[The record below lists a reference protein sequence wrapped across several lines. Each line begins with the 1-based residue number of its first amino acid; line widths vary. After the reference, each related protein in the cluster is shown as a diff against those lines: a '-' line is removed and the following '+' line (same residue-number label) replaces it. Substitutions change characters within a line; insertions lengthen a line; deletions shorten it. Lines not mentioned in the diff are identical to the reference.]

1 MFIFYNN
8 SYICSAYNK
17 NTPMK
22 KILFKNKVLEV
33 YDSIDELPIVRFQK
47 YNKYLLIDS
56 GIGSDVD
63 AIDEHIVKIAKLIKS
78 NDSQKAIQ
86 ELINMRQNLFM
97 INSEI
102 SPKYLAFAAL
112 VHKVDKE
119 EVKDL
124 SDDGLKEV
132 LTKINKIEHNKILS
146 FLAGFKKKIQE
157 ELETYYP
164 EDFVSAKER
173 ELLSLIKR
181 RTLLILDGIAEDKDN
196 SIEVEAIDN
205 KMFSKYNP
213 KSFEGEK
220 SAEIKYDKQFEAT
233 CLLISQKMNL
243 DAKAMTVLQ
252 FYSALDM
259 IKKQSEA
266 ESKTL
271 NKNNRR

>member
-1 MFIFYNN
+1 
-8 SYICSAYNK
+8 
-17 NTPMK
+17 MK
-22 KILFKNKVLEV
+22 KILFNNKVLEV

-78 NDSQKAIQ
+78 NDSQKAMQ

-124 SDDGLKEV
+124 SDDGLKEI
-132 LTKINKIEHNKILS
+132 LTKISEIKHNKILS
-146 FLAGFKKKIQE
+146 FLAEFKKKIQE

-196 SIEVEAIDN
+196 SAEVEAIDN

-243 DAKAMTVLQ
+243 DAKTMTVLQ

-266 ESKTL
+266 ESNAL
-271 NKNNRR
+271 NKNKRR